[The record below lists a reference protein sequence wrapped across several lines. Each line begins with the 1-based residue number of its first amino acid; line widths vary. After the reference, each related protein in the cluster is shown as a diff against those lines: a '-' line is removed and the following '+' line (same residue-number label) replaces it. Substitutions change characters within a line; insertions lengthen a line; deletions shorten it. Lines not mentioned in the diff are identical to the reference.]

1 MNQLQKQLETDR
13 RHELAAFLRNR
24 RARILPEQ
32 VGLPAETRRRTPGLR
47 RGEVALLAGVT
58 PEWYSRL
65 EQGRDIHVSVQ
76 LLESLARVLQLD
88 ADERT
93 HLFLLALNQPPPVE
107 TFTPMTITPTIQQ
120 FLQQLR
126 TTPACVIDARLN
138 VLEWNTAFQATIGG
152 YSAIVSE
159 RERNMIWR
167 LFASPFLRKEGE
179 EWEKLARVFLAQ
191 FRAGYGR
198 FINDPWWSTQITEL
212 SRISPA
218 FRELWACHDV
228 LNRPEGWK
236 SIHHPLVGELILDF
250 FLLQVDDSCD
260 LRLLIYSPRSNSGT
274 TEKIER
280 LLAFEQ

>member
-1 MNQLQKQLETDR
+1 MAMNQLELDR
-13 RHELAAFLRNR
+13 HHELAAFLRNR

-32 VGLPAETRRRTPGLR
+32 VGLPRGTRRRTPGLR
-47 RGEVALLAGVT
+47 RAEVALLAGVT

-76 LLESLARVLQLD
+76 LLESLASVLQLD

-93 HLFLLALNQPPPVE
+93 HLFFLALRQPPPVE
-107 TFTPMTITPTIQQ
+107 TFAPMPINPSIQQ
-120 FLQQLR
+120 FLQQLGA
-126 TTPACVIDARLN
+126 TPACVIDARLN
-138 VLEWNTAFQATIGG
+138 IVEGNTAFRVVFGDCSTQ
-152 YSAIVSE
+152 SE
-159 RERNMIWR
+159 RARNMIWR
-167 LFASPFLRKEGE
+167 LFTPPVLQEENE

-198 FINDPWWSTQITEL
+198 FINDPWWSVQIAEL

-218 FRELWACHDV
+218 FRELWSRHDV

-236 SIHHPLVGELILDF
+236 SIHHPLVGELTLDF
-250 FLLQVDDSCD
+250 FLLQPVDSSD

-274 TEKIER
+274 AEKIER
-280 LLAFEQ
+280 LLSCE